1 MIDIISP
8 MPSSSWTQMDHH
20 WLDENAL
27 AALWG
32 TSQDDYFYCQE
43 VVQLSPTKFQASPS
57 ELVTFSFTSFSPDL
71 NNCVVMGP
79 HQQPYMYITTDLRWP
94 TYTIFQDVQGEI
106 IAFIEWQDHPLVEIR
121 DVVSKCRVADWLSLA
136 ADRKSRIMFCG
147 GSSYTWSPK
156 NMCFDLYSSE
166 ESSEPKF
173 LARLSKGK
181 STMFLDIAGE
191 TLNLGL
197 LDATIVATFLLQC
210 NAKID

>member
-8 MPSSSWTQMDHH
+8 TPSSNWTQMDHH

-32 TSQDDYFYCQE
+32 IGQDDYFYCQE
-43 VVQLSPTKFQASPS
+43 VAQSSPTKFQASPS

-106 IAFIEWQDHPLVEIR
+106 IALIEWQDHPLVEIR

-136 ADRKSRIMFCG
+136 ADRKWVHYLDLSGSILKILPSLPRSRIMFCG

-156 NMCFDLYSSE
+156 NMCFDVRFQPFCNRCFKALNVII
-166 ESSEPKF
+166 
-173 LARLSKGK
+173 LAL
-181 STMFLDIAGE
+181 F
-191 TLNLGL
+191 
-197 LDATIVATFLLQC
+197 Q
-210 NAKID
+210 